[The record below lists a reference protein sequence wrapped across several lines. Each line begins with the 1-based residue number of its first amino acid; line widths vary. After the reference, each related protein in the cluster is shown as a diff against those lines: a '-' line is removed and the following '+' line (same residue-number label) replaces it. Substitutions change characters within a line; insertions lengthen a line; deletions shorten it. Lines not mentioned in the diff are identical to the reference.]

1 MPGMNT
7 SNSPNRG
14 SARASSSSRSSSSSG
29 SGIASGSGTTNK
41 SYEEERLLDD
51 YESAP
56 PRRSTWPKKLLRLPR
71 PKRSTT
77 WLLLIDLTIIG
88 LLVIAFWPLITLLL
102 YNERLFGARLA
113 LPVEKEPHAEDHYQQ
128 HTIPRILHQTSATEQ
143 IRDDWVKP
151 QQSCKDAYRDY
162 EYMHWTDALARDLIA
177 NEYPWFLETW
187 DNYPFPI
194 QHADS
199 LRYFVLHHY
208 GGIYLDMDTWCNETI
223 PIHQIEASGEK
234 DLSVFKSTSPTGVSN
249 DLMITTARH
258 PIFEAVINRLVFYNK
273 ITRPWAN
280 IQPHTA
286 VMMSAGPLFLTL
298 VLKNYLLN
306 LPELPTPSFQVVNA
320 TQLMPYMT
328 DLEGQS
334 WHHGDTQAMMWIGER
349 PWVWYLMGAIGLAV
363 GTYIVNFFLLLAW
376 GCITKRR
383 RSKAQQSTDAQQQS
397 KVDKLI

>member
-1 MPGMNT
+1 MNT
-7 SNSPNRG
+7 NTSPHCG
-14 SARASSSSRSSSSSG
+14 SGRAGSSTRSSSSS
-29 SGIASGSGTTNK
+29 SSSHASGSGTHNQP
-41 SYEEERLLDD
+41 YDEERLELLGEFDTP
-51 YESAP
+51 S
-56 PRRSTWPKKLLRLPR
+56 PRWSLSRRCIRLPR
-71 PKRSTT
+71 PKKSTT

-113 LPVEKEPHAEDHYQQ
+113 LPVEKTPHTEDHYQQ
-128 HTIPRILHQTSATEQ
+128 HAIPRILHQTSATEQ

-151 QQSCKDAYRDY
+151 QQSCKDAYSNF

-177 NEYPWFLETW
+177 TEYPWFLDTW

-199 LRYFVLHHY
+199 LRYFVLHRY
-208 GGIYLDMDTWCNETI
+208 GGIYLDMDTWCNASI
-223 PIHQIEASGEK
+223 PIHQIEAAGGK

-258 PIFEAVINRLVFYNK
+258 PIFEAVIKRLVFYNK
-273 ITRPWAN
+273 ITRPWSS

-298 VLKNYLLN
+298 VLKSYLLQ
-306 LPELPTPSFQVVNA
+306 LPSLPTPSFQVVNA
-320 TQLMPYMT
+320 TQLLPYLT

-363 GTYIVNFFLLLAW
+363 GTYIVNFFLLLVW
-376 GCITKRR
+376 NLCTKRR
-383 RSKAQQSTDAQQQS
+383 TKAQPPSTAQQPS
-397 KVDKLI
+397 KVDKTN